1 MERLSGM
8 DASFLYTETPT
19 GHMHVTGVIVIDAA
33 HMAGGYRFERLV
45 EIIEERLHRLRP
57 FRRRLVEVP
66 LSFDHPVWIEDPDFD
81 LANHMHRVTWPAPG
95 GFPELADLVGDLMS
109 RPLDRHRPLWE
120 MWVAEGGAEGR
131 VALISKIHHA
141 AIDGVTGADLMS
153 QLFDFE
159 PDAPPVEAPEEP
171 WVPEAIPSDTQL
183 LVDAVAA
190 RIRDPLRGARAV
202 RRTFNSITGVVGTV
216 VNRGDE
222 RSPAMPF
229 TGPRTLFTGS
239 LSPDR
244 AVAFGKADLE
254 DLKTVKN
261 VFGCK
266 LNDVVLATCSLALRR
281 YLEEHDAVPDK
292 PLLIMCPVSTH
303 GQGSAA
309 GTNQVSSMAVRL
321 PVQMEDPVDQLL
333 EIYEDTKVAKEM
345 QSALGADMLSDIT
358 QFAPPVLFNQAMRL
372 YTRSGLAN
380 RHRPVQN
387 GVISNVPG
395 PPIPM
400 WVAGAPVIAVYPL
413 GPLIEGA
420 GINITVISNM
430 GRMDIGIVADRALAP
445 DIWSLAE
452 HWEAAVRELCARAVA
467 ERPGGSSP
475 RRS

>member
-33 HMAGGYRFERLV
+33 DMVGGYKFERLV
-45 EIIEERLHRLRP
+45 DLISQRLHRLPP

-81 LANHMHRVTWPAPG
+81 ITNHMHRVTWPAPG
-95 GFPELADLVGDLMS
+95 GAEELALLVGDLMS

-120 MWVAEGGAEGR
+120 MWVAEGGENGK

-153 QLFDFE
+153 QLFDLE
-159 PDAPPVEAPEEP
+159 PSAPAVPPPDEP
-171 WVPEAIPSDTQL
+171 WEPEAVPTETQL
-183 LVDAVAA
+183 LVDAIAA
-190 RIRDPLRGARAV
+190 RVKDPLRAARAA
-202 RRTFNSITGVVGTV
+202 RRTVNSLAGVVGTAL
-216 VNRGDE
+216 NRSDE

-229 TGPRTLFTGS
+229 TGPRNRFTGS

-261 VFGCK
+261 VYGCK
-266 LNDVVLATCSLALRR
+266 LNDVVLATCSMALRT
-281 YLEEHDAVPDK
+281 YLLSHGEDLGK
-292 PLLIMCPVSTH
+292 PLLIMCPVSTRPE
-303 GQGSAA
+303 GGTA
-309 GTNQVSSMAVRL
+309 TNQVSAMAVRL
-321 PVQMEDPVDQLL
+321 PVHMEDPVDQLM
-333 EIYEDTKVAKEM
+333 EIFEDTKVAKEM
-345 QSALGADMLSDIT
+345 QSALGADMLADIT
-358 QFAPPVLFNQAMRL
+358 QFAPPVLFNQAMRV
-372 YTRSGLAN
+372 YARSGLAD
-380 RHRPVQN
+380 RHAPVQN

-413 GPLIEGA
+413 GPLMEGA
-420 GINITVISNM
+420 GLNITVISNM
-430 GRMDIGIVADRALAP
+430 GRLDIGIVADRALAP
-445 DIWSLAE
+445 DIGALAD
-452 HWEAAVRELCARAVA
+452 HWEDAVRELRARADA
-467 ERPGGSSP
+467 EAADAG
-475 RRS
+475 